1 MVKFIETD
9 IRAEDLLER
18 LKRKGCRFI
27 LSGGKEKELIVYGKL
42 TDEEKEQVE
51 LLELE
56 IKKLLEQGGY
66 NILA

>member
-18 LKRKGCRFI
+18 LKKKGCRFM
-27 LSGGKEKELIVYGKL
+27 LSDKKELVVYGKL

-56 IKKLLEQGGY
+56 IKKLLEQGA
-66 NILA
+66 IIF